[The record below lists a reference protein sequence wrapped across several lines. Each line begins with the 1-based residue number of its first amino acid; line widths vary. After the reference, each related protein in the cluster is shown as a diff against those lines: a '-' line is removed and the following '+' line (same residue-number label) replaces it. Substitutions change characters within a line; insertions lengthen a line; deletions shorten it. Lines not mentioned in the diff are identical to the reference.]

1 MSSQRLRAL
10 SAVHRGFETCLWSS
24 RFLAII
30 AVVAS
35 LLAAT
40 ALFVVAAIDAMQLG
54 RELLTY
60 LLSSED
66 GRQSIKNDI
75 LMHVAGEVD
84 TFLFATILLM
94 FGFGI
99 YELFVDRLHV
109 SERMKF
115 ADRILIV
122 NNIDD
127 LKDRLSKVIFLM
139 LIVRYFEHALEAPA
153 TTSTEL
159 LQLAAG
165 IVLVALALY
174 LTKGAPALPLAST
187 PKVNVTLA
195 APSHIA

>member
-40 ALFVVAAIDAMQLG
+40 ALFVVAALDSTQLG
-54 RELLTY
+54 RELIT
-60 LLSSED
+60 SFFASEE
-66 GRQSIKNDI
+66 GRLPIKNDI

-109 SERMKF
+109 SERTKF

-127 LKDRLSKVIFLM
+127 LKERLSKVIFLM

-153 TTSTEL
+153 TTSLEL

-174 LTKGAPALPLAST
+174 LTKGAPGLPVKPRA
-187 PKVNVTLA
+187 KMEVAHA
-195 APSHIA
+195 APSRVG